1 MMAKSAEMWSNQET
15 QFHKRYLEHFRVEQC
30 SMFLQHKCSHH
41 RPFTCFYWH
50 FKNQRR
56 RRPALDGDGEFT
68 YSPFTYCTEYDETT
82 GVCPNED
89 KCLLLHKNAGDTERK
104 YHLRHYKTVIC
115 PNETDNSGHCVK
127 NGAHCPFSHT
137 KSDVRQ
143 PIYGREEVKNI
154 EEGNT
159 IGKEEIY
166 NTLVNSQ
173 GAMEAQKKMQEDIR
187 WADSM
192 FVLVAYK
199 TEPCKRAARLCRQG
213 YACPNYH
220 NNKDRRRS
228 PKIWKYRSTPCPLV
242 KSNDEWGDPSVCEHQ
257 DSCGYCHTRT
267 EQQFHPEIYKSTRC
281 KDMQQYLFC
290 PRGPFCAF
298 AHDDDEAQVVY
309 DISDTQYPD
318 TTSPPT
324 SVSGI
329 IGDKRSRSYTHT
341 GLALEA
347 RARSGSNDSRIRS
360 LSLIDSLQ
368 NMSLAGQQP
377 VPVHSAAPHV
387 PTHPSNALPDNRN
400 RSQSQG
406 SGENANLAPDHRESS
421 PRVAAQVLNE
431 ATKAAT
437 LAAVQHQ
444 QLAGFD
450 SEHNNFYG
458 NTSLPN
464 DISGV
469 NGHYPG
475 HITSGAHPEYNASH
489 ANFPAG
495 GEPHNPAEYS
505 MMLNGLINSSSV
517 PDQRR
522 LKAEQAVLIQQ
533 HQQQEQQ
540 RVLVNDSLETLKA
553 INKLTT
559 SLVFNASKLPV
570 NVLVHIRQQYARTL
584 EELNSML
591 AVRKQMACIVCVDRP
606 RDALIHPCSHY
617 VSCQE
622 CLKTHKYCPACNEL
636 IQRIYNVCI

>member
-1 MMAKSAEMWSNQET
+1 MNSKWYVSWLDVLEQREWLFLMKPFFQ
-15 QFHKRYLEHFRVEQC
+15 QFQ
-30 SMFLQHKCSHH
+30 
-41 RPFTCFYWH
+41 
-50 FKNQRR
+50 
-56 RRPALDGDGEFT
+56 
-68 YSPFTYCTEYDETT
+68 
-82 GVCPNED
+82 
-89 KCLLLHKNAGDTERK
+89 
-104 YHLRHYKTVIC
+104 
-115 PNETDNSGHCVK
+115 
-127 NGAHCPFSHT
+127 
-137 KSDVRQ
+137 
-143 PIYGREEVKNI
+143 NI

-298 AHDDDEAQVVY
+298 AHDDDEAQIVY

-368 NMSLAGQQP
+368 NMSVSGQHP
-377 VPVHSAAPHV
+377 VPVHNAAAHAV
-387 PTHPSNALPDNRN
+387 AHPSPALPDSRM

-406 SGENANLAPDHRESS
+406 SGENSNGNLLPDPRESS
-421 PRVAAQVLNE
+421 PRVAAQVLTE
-431 ATKAAT
+431 ATKAVT

-458 NTSLPN
+458 NTSLPSE
-464 DISGV
+464 ISGV
-469 NGHYPG
+469 NGHFPG
-475 HITSGAHPEYNASH
+475 HISAGPQHPEYNASH
-489 ANFPAG
+489 ANFPASA
-495 GEPHNPAEYS
+495 EPHNTAEYS

-517 PDQRR
+517 TDQRR
-522 LKAEQAVLIQQ
+522 MKAEQAVLIQQ

-540 RVLVNDSLETLKA
+540 RVLVNESLETLKA

-559 SLVFNASKLPV
+559 SLVFNASKLPL
-570 NVLVHIRQQYARTL
+570 NVLVHIRQQYTRTL
-584 EELNSML
+584 EEINSML

>member
-1 MMAKSAEMWSNQET
+1 MDSEGSNSPPGSLSGQQQQTTPLTSSTPAPVYTQYTTQNSQYPPQNNSQNYTPQTNNSQQQPSVYSSNYYSTVAPYYTSPRLSPVSSRKTSLESAPPVLCQTPTIVLSSVGCRE
-15 QFHKRYLEHFRVEQC
+15 
-30 SMFLQHKCSHH
+30 
-41 RPFTCFYWH
+41 
-50 FKNQRR
+50 
-56 RRPALDGDGEFT
+56 
-68 YSPFTYCTEYDETT
+68 ETT
-82 GVCPNED
+82 TPPN
-89 KCLLLHKNAGDTERK
+89 KQAQPGTGAGSVWK
-104 YHLRHYKTVIC
+104 
-115 PNETDNSGHCVK
+115 
-127 NGAHCPFSHT
+127 
-137 KSDVRQ
+137 
-143 PIYGREEVKNI
+143 
-154 EEGNT
+154 
-159 IGKEEIY
+159 
-166 NTLVNSQ
+166 
-173 GAMEAQKKMQEDIR
+173 
-187 WADSM
+187 DSM

-298 AHDDDEAQVVY
+298 AHDDDEAQIVY

-368 NMSLAGQQP
+368 NMSVSGQHP
-377 VPVHSAAPHV
+377 VPVHNAAAHAV
-387 PTHPSNALPDNRN
+387 AHPSPALPDSRM

-406 SGENANLAPDHRESS
+406 SGENSNGNLLPDPRESS
-421 PRVAAQVLNE
+421 PRVAAQVLTE

-458 NTSLPN
+458 NTSLPSE
-464 DISGV
+464 ISGV
-469 NGHYPG
+469 NGHFPG
-475 HITSGAHPEYNASH
+475 HISAGPQHPEYNASH
-489 ANFPAG
+489 ANFPASA
-495 GEPHNPAEYS
+495 EPHNTAEYS

-517 PDQRR
+517 TDQRR
-522 LKAEQAVLIQQ
+522 MKAEQAVLIQQ

-540 RVLVNDSLETLKA
+540 RVLVNESLETLKA

-559 SLVFNASKLPV
+559 SLVFNASKLPL
-570 NVLVHIRQQYARTL
+570 NVLVHIRQQYTRTL
-584 EELNSML
+584 EEINSML

>member
-1 MMAKSAEMWSNQET
+1 
-15 QFHKRYLEHFRVEQC
+15 
-30 SMFLQHKCSHH
+30 
-41 RPFTCFYWH
+41 
-50 FKNQRR
+50 
-56 RRPALDGDGEFT
+56 
-68 YSPFTYCTEYDETT
+68 
-82 GVCPNED
+82 
-89 KCLLLHKNAGDTERK
+89 
-104 YHLRHYKTVIC
+104 
-115 PNETDNSGHCVK
+115 
-127 NGAHCPFSHT
+127 
-137 KSDVRQ
+137 
-143 PIYGREEVKNI
+143 
-154 EEGNT
+154 
-159 IGKEEIY
+159 
-166 NTLVNSQ
+166 
-173 GAMEAQKKMQEDIR
+173 MEAQKKMQEDIR